1 MDELG
6 IELDRARWRTNVKN
20 RGDDLIRYIRESLY
34 NNNNSNNNG
43 KKKGQQRRLFLGVCL
58 NRSKRDNADSSQATE
73 TECGRIANATR
84 PPLLFFLCFAGR
96 RRSR

>member
-34 NNNNSNNNG
+34 NNNNNSNNNG
-43 KKKGQQRRLFLGVCL
+43 KKRAAEEIIFGCVF
-58 NRSKRDNADSSQATE
+58 E
-73 TECGRIANATR
+73 
-84 PPLLFFLCFAGR
+84 
-96 RRSR
+96 

>member
-43 KKKGQQRRLFLGVCL
+43 KKKGSRGDYFWVCVWIDQKEIMRIRVKRQRR
-58 NRSKRDNADSSQATE
+58 NA
-73 TECGRIANATR
+73 
-84 PPLLFFLCFAGR
+84 AG
-96 RRSR
+96 

>member
-34 NNNNSNNNG
+34 NNNNNNNSNNSNNNG
-43 KKKGQQRRLFLGVCL
+43 KKRAAEEIIFGCVF
-58 NRSKRDNADSSQATE
+58 E
-73 TECGRIANATR
+73 
-84 PPLLFFLCFAGR
+84 
-96 RRSR
+96 

>member
-43 KKKGQQRRLFLGVCL
+43 KKKGSRGDYFWVCV
-58 NRSKRDNADSSQATE
+58 
-73 TECGRIANATR
+73 
-84 PPLLFFLCFAGR
+84 
-96 RRSR
+96 